1 MLICALTAPSMPRD
15 VEATPVNS
23 MAIFVEWDVPEF
35 PNGIIRNYV
44 VFYNTSGEHD
54 SMEGETD
61 TMDNSTSLLV
71 GSLTPFTKYSVY
83 VAAVTIERGPSSDV
97 VMVRTNESGK

>member
-1 MLICALTAPSMPRD
+1 MPRN
-15 VEATPVNS
+15 VEVTPVNS
-23 MAIFVEWDVPEF
+23 TAIFVEWDVPEF
-35 PNGIIRNYV
+35 MNGIIQSYV

-54 SMEGETD
+54 GMAGETN

-71 GSLTPFTKYSVY
+71 GSLTPFTKYNVY
-83 VAAVTIERGPSSDV
+83 VVAVTVERGPSSDV